1 MYSFPFYYLLYKSD
15 GPCVSGN
22 LSSVYSFIPCCLR
35 SSFIAIIVVLCNP
48 GKAKGC
54 GFCHTPSPQ
63 NIKVHSGA
71 IQTCCRLTVYV
82 FPTLIFE
89 VWILAQRCVCG
100 GGGWPMGCRRN
111 LGKLPEY
118 EPSWR
123 WCLYKG
129 LGRSRSYPLWYLRR
143 PWQESHP

>member
-89 VWILAQRCVCG
+89 VWITFRTCKHVSKIQFPCVIVELLKSALAFV
-100 GGGWPMGCRRN
+100 
-111 LGKLPEY
+111 
-118 EPSWR
+118 
-123 WCLYKG
+123 
-129 LGRSRSYPLWYLRR
+129 LW
-143 PWQESHP
+143 S